1 MRVVERMWSTGDIFD
16 TSPGF
21 KVDMDYVDGIT
32 DAVYRGHLRYIP
44 GFHRWIWIMRVIE
57 RMW

>member
-32 DAVYRGHLRYIP
+32 DKVYRGHLRYIP
-44 GFHRWIWIMRVIE
+44 GFQGGYGLC
-57 RMW
+57 